1 MSLNACGFFVFI
13 PSFNKGSTG
22 QANPFFLF
30 HLTIPKLSYNTNIQP
45 QLFQPSELVRKHH
58 ISKNQKFREE
68 RRRLKIRTLHI
79 IIYYMPPTLYLPM
92 CSTKDGG
99 HIHFSPLLSL
109 RKKKNIYINSPCTN
123 VNIYIEII
131 NNIIH
136 F

>member
-1 MSLNACGFFVFI
+1 MSLNACGFFFFI

-22 QANPFFLF
+22 QANPIFLF
-30 HLTIPKLSYNTNIQP
+30 HLPVPKLSYNTNIQP

-79 IIYYMPPTLYLPM
+79 TIYYAPYFISPHVFYKRRWTYTLVP
-92 CSTKDGG
+92 S
-99 HIHFSPLLSL
+99 SLLD
-109 RKKKNIYINSPCTN
+109 RKINIYINSPCTN

>member
-30 HLTIPKLSYNTNIQP
+30 HLPIPKLSYNTNIQP

-68 RRRLKIRTLHI
+68 RRWLKIRTLHI
-79 IIYYMPPTLYLPM
+79 TIYYALYFISPHVFYKRRWTYTLVP
-92 CSTKDGG
+92 S
-99 HIHFSPLLSL
+99 SLLD
-109 RKKKNIYINSPCTN
+109 RKINIYINSPCTN

>member
-22 QANPFFLF
+22 QANPIFLF
-30 HLTIPKLSYNTNIQP
+30 HLPVPKLSYNTNIQP

-79 IIYYMPPTLYLPM
+79 IIYYMPPYFISPHVFYKRRWTYTLVP
-92 CSTKDGG
+92 S
-99 HIHFSPLLSL
+99 SLLD
-109 RKKKNIYINSPCTN
+109 RKKNIYINSPCTN
-123 VNIYIEII
+123 ANIYIEII

>member
-22 QANPFFLF
+22 QANPIFLF
-30 HLTIPKLSYNTNIQP
+30 HLPVPKLSYNTNIQP

-79 IIYYMPPTLYLPM
+79 TIYYMPLLYISPCVLQK
-92 CSTKDGG
+92 TVD
-99 HIHFSPLLSL
+99 IHFSPLLSL
-109 RKKKNIYINSPCTN
+109 RKEKKIYINSPCTN